1 MIWKFSLFLFV
12 AISEKWNIRPRNIK
26 RRFTTWPSWRRENKC
41 QVQIYSDRRNMKSGS
56 LFLVIF
62 VTIFTTTKSFTKHVS
77 FSSLVGL
84 YQWSQ
89 AHILNHWDPRQPLKP
104 PDHWDI
110 VIVSSQ
116 INENT
121 STNSP
126 RFRVRWISQ
135 RSRGRGRFLETFL
148 FFFNLSDLGIP
159 GCPLQ
164 LFRLTFISDK

>member
-1 MIWKFSLFLFV
+1 
-12 AISEKWNIRPRNIK
+12 
-26 RRFTTWPSWRRENKC
+26 
-41 QVQIYSDRRNMKSGS
+41 MKSGS

-62 VTIFTTTKSFTKHVS
+62 VTIFTTTNSFTKHVS

-110 VIVSSQ
+110 VIMSSQ

-164 LFRLTFISDK
+164 LFKADIYFGQIIRLTMNWIVPQPWSLMWVCLMSEFSPEFCSETSFVMTM